1 LQEEY
6 TMKRL
11 PMLTTFA
18 VFLLVPVWGTLPG
31 SAWAQDRLQPQ
42 RVTWEA
48 LQFRAKS
55 LVVELTAGIQL
66 QSLTAAQAQAVLL
79 ESPQGAPIAASGP
92 QTLHL
97 GLQMMIDFA
106 FRAPVNITNALWI
119 NPDDAAAL
127 GRYRLRRGE
136 GDFEK
141 TYRFTETG
149 VFRTN
154 REPQTKAEAQG
165 EPDTWPLFPE
175 NFYSHDLAALGCSGV
190 TDRLALVY
198 IVSAAE
204 GLQHGEPLSLCVF
217 GKRQLHRVLLQPQ
230 GLQSLKVDYIEKKQQ
245 TQTRRN
251 GELKALK
258 IGLTAE
264 PLPSQLDEPENFSF
278 LGLHKNIAIFID
290 PATNLPLQVVGD
302 ISAVGSATLKL
313 LEVRLRS

>member
-1 LQEEY
+1 
-6 TMKRL
+6 MKRL
-11 PMLTTFA
+11 AMLTTFA
-18 VFLLVPVWGTLPG
+18 VFLLVPVWETLPG
-31 SAWAQDRLQPQ
+31 TAWAQDRLQPQ

-48 LQFRAKS
+48 LMFRTKS
-55 LVVELTAGIQL
+55 LLVDLSADIQL
-66 QSLTAAQAQAVLL
+66 RSLPAEQAQAALL
-79 ESPQGAPIAASGP
+79 VSPQGAPVAASGP
-92 QTLHL
+92 QSLHL

-106 FRAPVNITNALWI
+106 FRKPVNITNALWF

-141 TYRFTETG
+141 IYRFTETG
-149 VFRTN
+149 VFRIN

-165 EPDTWPLFPE
+165 EPETWPDFPD
-175 NFYSHDLAALGCSGV
+175 NFYPHDRAALGCSGV

-198 IVSAAE
+198 IVSASD
-204 GLQHGEPLSLCVF
+204 GLQRGQPLSLCVF

-230 GLQSLKVDYIEKKQQ
+230 GLHSLKVDYVEKKPQA
-245 TQTRRN
+245 QTRRN

-258 IGLTAE
+258 IALTAE
-264 PLPSQLDEPENFSF
+264 PMASQLDEPENFSF
-278 LGLHKNIAIFID
+278 LGLHKNIALFID

-313 LEVRLRS
+313 LEVRLKT